1 MKPLAAFV
9 LILLL
14 SSLGHSADAAK
25 EIRYTLDQQVQ
36 AWNRGDLP
44 GYMRGYWNSPDLT
57 FFSVRTATSGWQP
70 TLERYQKRY
79 QGEGRAMGKLDFS
92 DLKIEKLG
100 EQAAFVRGRWHLKMA
115 DGKEPKGLFTLIMR
129 YTPHGWK
136 IIHDHTSAE

>member
-1 MKPLAAFV
+1 MRCVTYIVLVLFMAAGCAF
-9 LILLL
+9 
-14 SSLGHSADAAK
+14 ADASK
-25 EIRYTLDQQVQ
+25 QIRYTLDQQVA

-44 GYMRGYWNSPDLT
+44 GYMRGYWNSPELS
-57 FFSVRTATSGWQP
+57 FFSGGTVSRGWQS

-92 DLKIEKLG
+92 DLSIEMLG
-100 EQAAFVRGRWHLKMA
+100 EQAAFVRGRWHLKMP